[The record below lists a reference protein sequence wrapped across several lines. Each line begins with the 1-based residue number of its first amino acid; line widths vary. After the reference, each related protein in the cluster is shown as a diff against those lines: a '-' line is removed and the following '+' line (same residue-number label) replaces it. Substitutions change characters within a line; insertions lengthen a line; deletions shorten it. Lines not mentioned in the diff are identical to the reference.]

1 MQTVNVIGLGYIGLP
16 TAVLLADAGHQ
27 VLGVDI
33 QEKVVQKLN
42 AGQAHFEEKGLQQ
55 ALKKALDSGRFKAST
70 TVQSADIHLIIVP
83 TPFIVEDK
91 SADMSY
97 VQSASKTLAQT
108 LKAGDL
114 VVLEST
120 SGLGATRVDV
130 QQVVEAQRPDLVGK
144 VHYAFCPE
152 RAIPGNTLYELIHN
166 DRVIGG
172 TTPEATDKAYE
183 FYQTFIKGQLL
194 KSTDQV
200 AEMVKLCENAFRD
213 VNIAYANELSM
224 ICDEL
229 GINVWD
235 VIRLANHHPR
245 VNILQPGPGVG
256 GHCIA
261 IDPWFIAAA
270 SKKGNAKLITQARQV
285 NDAKPEWVVAKVAE
299 AVAQSAE
306 EKPTVGL
313 MGLAFK
319 PNVDD
324 MRESPALKVAQMVQK
339 TISANILACEPYLKE
354 LAGFHLVNT
363 AELLEKADILV
374 MLTDHGIFKQ
384 LNKEQLA
391 NKTIIDTR
399 GAFTHVF

>member
-55 ALKKALDSGRFKAST
+55 SLKKALDSGRFKAST

-83 TPFIVEDK
+83 TPFIVADK

-97 VQSASKTLAQT
+97 VQNASKTLAQT

-299 AVAQSAE
+299 AVAQSTE

-354 LAGFHLVNT
+354 LTGFHLVNT
-363 AELLEKADILV
+363 EELLEKADILV
-374 MLTDHGIFKQ
+374 MLTDHDIFKQ

>member
-1 MQTVNVIGLGYIGLP
+1 MNVIGLGYIGLP

-97 VQSASKTLAQT
+97 VQSASKALAQT

-299 AVAQSAE
+299 VVAQSNQRN
-306 EKPTVGL
+306 PTVGL

-319 PNVDD
+319 D
-324 MRESPALKVAQMVQK
+324 
-339 TISANILACEPYLKE
+339 
-354 LAGFHLVNT
+354 
-363 AELLEKADILV
+363 
-374 MLTDHGIFKQ
+374 
-384 LNKEQLA
+384 
-391 NKTIIDTR
+391 
-399 GAFTHVF
+399 

>member
-55 ALKKALDSGRFKAST
+55 SLKKALDSGRFKAST

-83 TPFIVEDK
+83 TPFIVADK

-97 VQSASKTLAQT
+97 VQNASKTLAQT

-172 TTPEATDKAYE
+172 TTPEATEKAYE

-363 AELLEKADILV
+363 EELLEKADILV
-374 MLTDHGIFKQ
+374 MLTDHDIFKQ

>member
-55 ALKKALDSGRFKAST
+55 SLKKALDSGRFKAST
-70 TVQSADIHLIIVP
+70 TVQSADVHLIIVP
-83 TPFIVEDK
+83 TPFIVADK

-97 VQSASKTLAQT
+97 VQNASKALAQT

-172 TTPEATDKAYE
+172 TSPEATDKAYA
-183 FYQTFIKGQLL
+183 FYQTFIQGQLL

-299 AVAQSAE
+299 AVAQSKQD
-306 EKPTVGL
+306 KPTVGL

-339 TISANILACEPYLKE
+339 TISANILACEPFLKE
-354 LAGFHLVNT
+354 LAGFNLVST
-363 AELLEKADILV
+363 DELLEKADILV
-374 MLTDHGIFKQ
+374 MLTDHDIFKQ

-391 NKTIIDTR
+391 NKIMIDTR